1 MTLISFFNFVL
12 GNKDITD
19 TFEFAF
25 ITLNYAVNNDDD
37 TNNNNNN
44 NNSNN
49 MHVFSFIT
57 LTQFNNL
64 PQKWTKNSKHRVY
77 SDNLYSTKFART
89 SHSIFQYIS
98 NIFQLVSPNFRLP
111 SRFSLFERRYL
122 MIFLLNN
129 KG

>member
-44 NNSNN
+44 NDNNNNNNNNNN

-77 SDNLYSTKFART
+77 SYNLYSTKFART
-89 SHSIFQYIS
+89 SQYF
-98 NIFQLVSPNFRLP
+98 NIFLT
-111 SRFSLFERRYL
+111 FS
-122 MIFLLNN
+122 N
-129 KG
+129 

>member
-12 GNKDITD
+12 GNKDITY

-44 NNSNN
+44 NNNNDNNNNNNNN

-77 SDNLYSTKFART
+77 SYNLYSTKFART
-89 SHSIFQYIS
+89 SQYF
-98 NIFQLVSPNFRLP
+98 NIFLT
-111 SRFSLFERRYL
+111 FS
-122 MIFLLNN
+122 N
-129 KG
+129 

>member
-12 GNKDITD
+12 GDKDITD

-44 NNSNN
+44 DNNNNNNNNNNN

-77 SDNLYSTKFART
+77 SYNLYSTKFART
-89 SHSIFQYIS
+89 SQYF
-98 NIFQLVSPNFRLP
+98 NIFLT
-111 SRFSLFERRYL
+111 FS
-122 MIFLLNN
+122 N
-129 KG
+129 